1 METLKQKLYKVIATS
16 NFNDQS
22 VSDLLIKDNLTK
34 EMADRIVKD
43 HNDDMHQYSYV
54 IYQTVDQDYKLHNLL
69 DVF

>member
-43 HNDDMHQYSYV
+43 HNYIDACRRYD
-54 IYQTVDQDYKLHNLL
+54 LL
-69 DVF
+69 QFDLPFP